1 MIDIYTKEDYA
12 KSYTEL
18 IEILKYISKSDL
30 NKIPKDKI
38 KNYIKNKDNNYIYI
52 YDSKKNFEN
61 QNISKL
67 TKILIANLYI
77 EYWADEEEKA
87 QIKIN
92 DRKEIY
98 DIDNKNAEK
107 YRTDNIF
114 EKKKKTNEENVE
126 ETSLTIIKK
135 KNFIQKII
143 EKIKKK
149 LKLT

>member
-114 EKKKKTNEENVE
+114 EKKKKRNEENVE

>member
-38 KNYIKNKDNNYIYI
+38 KNYIKNKDNDYIYI

-135 KNFIQKII
+135 KSFIQKII

>member
-38 KNYIKNKDNNYIYI
+38 KNYIKNKDNDYIYI

-114 EKKKKTNEENVE
+114 EKKKKRNEENVE

>member
-38 KNYIKNKDNNYIYI
+38 KNYIKNKDNDYIYI

-107 YRTDNIF
+107 YKTDNIF
-114 EKKKKTNEENVE
+114 EKKKKRNEENVE